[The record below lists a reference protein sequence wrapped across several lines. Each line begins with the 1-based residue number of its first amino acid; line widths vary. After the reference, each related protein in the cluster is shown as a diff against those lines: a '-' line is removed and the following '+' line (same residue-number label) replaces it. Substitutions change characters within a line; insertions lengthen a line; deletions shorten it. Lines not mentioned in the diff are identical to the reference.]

1 MSRKKMFF
9 PVALLILSTLLL
21 SFSFH
26 FFSVTETAGRN
37 SAVYVDSDEVKAF
50 FERREQNRSDAAVTI
65 EESRVIA
72 SDWIKKERLKINSR
86 FFYRRRS
93 YELISKSILSSKNYE
108 ELNYHL
114 SRLPETEKQAYA
126 TLTIDRSNITTM
138 DHYESSI
145 PGLIYPVELPGEN
158 NTGEDLLITS
168 FFSNR
173 RVSPLGSGGVKP
185 HLAVDIINIGNI
197 EYVSRT
203 GDLVRE
209 ENHPGYVVSV
219 ADGVVKTIEYNH
231 IYGWNVTVEHDRNLI
246 PYQRRRGVKSF
257 ETFYSHLD
265 KNILVKTGDVLVQ
278 GQKIA
283 ALGNSGLSTG
293 PHLHYEVRLNN
304 EDGKTVNI
312 NPYPGSEW

>member
-1 MSRKKMFF
+1 MH
-9 PVALLILSTLLL
+9 L
-21 SFSFH
+21 FSG
-26 FFSVTETAGRN
+26 SENRGA
-37 SAVYVDSDEVKAF
+37 SQSVYVEPEEVKAF
-50 FERREQNRSDAAVTI
+50 FIKREQNRLAAAVTI

-72 SDWIKKERLKINSR
+72 SNWIKKERSKINSR
-86 FFYRRRS
+86 FFFRRRS
-93 YELISKSILSSKNYE
+93 YELIAKSILSSKNYD
-108 ELNYHL
+108 ELNYQL

-126 TLTIDRSNITTM
+126 TLTIDRNNITTM
-138 DHYESSI
+138 DHYEPSI
-145 PGLIYPVELPGEN
+145 PGLIYPIELPGEQ

-197 EYVSRT
+197 DYVSRA
-203 GDLVRE
+203 GDLNRG
-209 ENHPGYVVSV
+209 ENHPGYIVSV
-219 ADGVVKTIEYNH
+219 ADGVVKSVEYNH

-246 PYQRRRGVKSF
+246 PYQKRRGVLSF

-265 KNILVKTGDVLVQ
+265 KDVLVKEGDVLGQ

-293 PHLHYEVRLNN
+293 PHLHFELRLNN